1 MQGLQALLAS
11 RRKRRRAVVSLPTG
25 GGKTRVTVEASVR
38 LVLALEGDNR
48 NIVWVAQADELL
60 RACSAGL
67 PISLGQSWRATN
79 LEGRVGKEARSGH

>member
-38 LVLALEGDNR
+38 LVLAT
-48 NIVWVAQADELL
+48 
-60 RACSAGL
+60 
-67 PISLGQSWRATN
+67 RATIETSFGWRRPMN
-79 LEGRVGKEARSGH
+79 SCEHAVQAFR